1 VFVKPQLVDTNG
13 IRLAVYEAGA
23 GPPVVFLHGF
33 PELAC
38 SWRFQLPA
46 LAAAGYRAIAPDLRG
61 YGLSSVPADV
71 GDYALQEGIAD
82 LHGLLDALE
91 LSSATFVGHDWGAL
105 LLWQM
110 VLLAP
115 ERIDRLVALNI
126 PLMARAP
133 IEPIAMMRQ
142 RFGERFYIV
151 DFQHSREADRLFDAD
166 PARVIDHLMRKNQL
180 SRAQFEQLPPEKKIV
195 SLIDIVS
202 QAPSGDPVLEK
213 DELAFYAAAFGRT
226 GFTGPINWY
235 RNWTRNWEAL
245 ADGNYHVDLPVLFI
259 GATDDVLIPLEL
271 IENMRPMIRNL
282 EVHMLEPCGHWTQQ
296 ERPDDVNRLLIDWL
310 ARS

>member
-1 VFVKPQLVDTNG
+1 MFPKPQLVDTNG

-33 PELAC
+33 PELAF

-46 LAAAGYRAIAPDLRG
+46 LAVAGYRAIAPDLRG
-61 YGLSSVPADV
+61 YGLSSVPAEV
-71 GDYALQEGIAD
+71 GDYALHQGIAD
-82 LHGLLDALE
+82 LGGLLDTLK
-91 LSSATFVGHDWGAL
+91 LPSATFVGHDWGAL

-110 VLLAP
+110 ALLAP

-126 PLMARAP
+126 PLMPRAP
-133 IEPIAMMRQ
+133 VDPVFLMRQ
-142 RFGERFYIV
+142 RFGERFYV
-151 DFQHSREADRLFDAD
+151 VNFQDSDEADRLFDAD
-166 PARVIDHLMRKNQL
+166 PARVVDHLMRKNQL
-180 SRAQFEQLPPEKKIV
+180 SRAQFEQLPPQKKIV
-195 SLIDIVS
+195 SLIDIV
-202 QAPSGDPVLEK
+202 AEEPSGDPVLDK
-213 DELAFYAAAFGRT
+213 DELAWYAAAFGRT

-245 ADGNYHVDLPVLFI
+245 ADGNYHIDLPVLFI
-259 GATDDVLIPLEL
+259 GAMDDVLIPLEM